1 MLELYPYSINDNDI
15 WIDEEGNLKEY
26 NYFFE
31 LDGKFMVSG
40 NAVILSWGDEGECAA
55 VKNLTIEE
63 LKSRV
68 KFLGKRYIEQNG
80 MGFSIREYQ

>member
-1 MLELYPYSINDNDI
+1 
-15 WIDEEGNLKEY
+15 
-26 NYFFE
+26 
-31 LDGKFMVSG
+31 MVSG